1 MCEIALN
8 FYNSL
13 RFYFA
18 LLVLSLLSL
27 LFICIITFYFIHV
40 FFYGGYLI
48 CFFIFSHFCAFVSS
62 SISNYNINR
71 DKALYL
77 RGLYVCEVLSTP
89 L

>member
-27 LFICIITFYFIHV
+27 LFICIITYFIHV

>member
-8 FYNSL
+8 FYNLL

-18 LLVLSLLSL
+18 LLLLSLLSL
-27 LFICIITFYFIHV
+27 LFICITTYFFRRGGGGGV
-40 FFYGGYLI
+40 FNLFLH
-48 CFFIFSHFCAFVSS
+48 FFNFCAFVSS

-71 DKALYL
+71 DKAFYL
-77 RGLYVCEVLSTP
+77 GCLYVCEVLSTP